1 MTIKKSME
9 FINDL
14 KIIWRFLSKYK
25 RQVYAIFAVA
35 IFASLI
41 EAMIPYIYGKIVD
54 LIIAGEAMSVIVGI
68 LFLWLVLSLAKDW
81 GHRYVFIR
89 GRIVA
94 LKCKHDFMLLLNG
107 HSLNLNL
114 QYHKKQK
121 SGKLSSRY
129 IKASDSLEAII
140 NDVIFW
146 FGPDILMLISVLLLM
161 AVFIHWLLVVIIVAN
176 IFVYLLITLKYSK
189 VISDHILKTIKT
201 YEDALGFAYDSIS
214 NIQTVKANTKEIY
227 ENQKVSSVFKNETRK
242 HYKKFILVWGKM
254 NFLQETFFVIGILI
268 LFIVLVLMFKNG
280 LITIGQ
286 VVTVIA
292 YLGLIN
298 IPMRKIGMHIDHF
311 RRWTGVMKRGYELL
325 DEEIEPYNK
334 KGAVKLKDIKGE
346 IEFQKINFCYHETR
360 RVLKDISF
368 KINSGEVV
376 ALVGESGVGKSTMMD
391 LISRYNIPTSGK
403 IFLDGIDIQKI
414 DLGSL
419 RKQIAIVPQEVSLF
433 NDTLRS
439 NIIYGRLNAT
449 DQEIKEA
456 IKAANADEFINNF
469 PDKINQEVGERGVK
483 LSTGQKQRVAI
494 ARAILKDPKILILD
508 EATSALDSKSEML
521 VQQALKRLIAG
532 RTTFVIAHRLSTIMH
547 ADKILVIDKGKI
559 VEEGKH
565 EELIRNKKLYYKL
578 FSLQSLGE
586 SD

>member
-1 MTIKKSME
+1 ME

-25 RQVYAIFAVA
+25 RQVYIIFAVA

-54 LIIAGEAMSVIVGI
+54 LIIAGEAMSVIFGV
-68 LFLWLVLSLAKDW
+68 LFLWLILSLIRDW
-81 GHRYVFIR
+81 GMRYRYINGMR
-89 GRIVA
+89 TAI
-94 LKCKHDFMLLLNG
+94 KCMHDFMFLLNE
-107 HSLNLNL
+107 HSLNLKL
-114 QYHKKQK
+114 QYHRKQK
-121 SGKLSSRY
+121 GGKLSSRY
-129 IKASDSLEAII
+129 IKASDALESII
-140 NDVIFW
+140 NDIIFW
-146 FGPDILMLISVLLLM
+146 FVSDLLMLSFILIFM
-161 AVFIHWLLVVIIVAN
+161 ALFIHWLLFLIMAIN
-176 IFVYLLITLKYSK
+176 IFVYILITLKYSK
-189 VISDHILKTIKT
+189 PASAYIVKMQRS
-201 YEDALGFAYDSIS
+201 YEDAFGFSYDSIS
-214 NIQTVKANTKEIY
+214 NIQLVKANSREKHENKKVEFVFEEKTRKYFERFLAITKKESFFQ
-227 ENQKVSSVFKNETRK
+227 ETVSSFGIVILFVAM
-242 HYKKFILVWGKM
+242 FIL
-254 NFLQETFFVIGILI
+254 L
-268 LFIVLVLMFKNG
+268 KNG
-280 LITIGQ
+280 MIAVWQIITIVG
-286 VVTVIA
+286 
-292 YLGLIN
+292 YLGLMRS
-298 IPMRKIGMHIDHF
+298 PMRKMGMHIDHY
-311 RRWTGVMKRGYELL
+311 RRWMGIIKYGYELL

-334 KGAVKLKDIKGE
+334 KGAIKLKEVKGE

-360 RVLKDISF
+360 QVLKDISF

-414 DLGSL
+414 DLRNL
-419 RKQIAIVPQEVSLF
+419 REQIAIVPQEVSLF
-433 NDTLRS
+433 NDTLKS

-449 DQEIKEA
+449 GEEINEA

-586 SD
+586 SDG

>member
-1 MTIKKSME
+1 ME
-9 FINDL
+9 FIDDL

-54 LIIAGEAMSVIVGI
+54 LIIAGEAMSVIFGI
-68 LFLWLVLSLAKDW
+68 LFLWLILSFIKDW
-81 GHRYVFIR
+81 GWRRSYLL
-89 GRIVA
+89 GRETAI
-94 LKCKHDFMLLLNG
+94 KCKHNFILLLNI
-107 HSLNLNL
+107 HSLNLKP

-121 SGKLSSRY
+121 SGKLASRY
-129 IKASDSLEAII
+129 IKASDALEGLL
-140 NDVIFW
+140 NDIIFW
-146 FGPDILMLISVLLLM
+146 FISDLLVILFILIFLALFV
-161 AVFIHWLLVVIIVAN
+161 HWLLFLIIVMN
-176 IFVYLLITLKYSK
+176 ILIYFLITLKYSK
-189 VISDHILKTIKT
+189 PISIDIVKTQKS
-201 YEDALGFAYDSIS
+201 YEDAFGFTYDSIS
-214 NIQTVKANTKEIY
+214 NIHTVKANSKEKY
-227 ENQKVSSVFKNETRK
+227 ENEKVSAVFKNKT
-242 HYKKFILVWGKM
+242 KKYFKRFLLKFNKM
-254 NFLQETFFVIGILI
+254 SFLQDSCLTVGIFV
-268 LFIVLVLMFKNG
+268 LFIAIILMLKNEM
-280 LITIGQ
+280 ITTGQ
-286 VVTVIA
+286 FVTVVG
-292 YLGLIN
+292 YVGLLT
-298 IPMRKIGMHIDHF
+298 IPMRKLGKDIDHF

-325 DEEIEPYNK
+325 DEETEPYNK
-334 KGAVKLKDIKGE
+334 KGAIKLNNIKGE
-346 IEFQKINFCYHETR
+346 MEFRKINFCYHETR
-360 RVLKDISF
+360 RVLKDINF

-403 IFLDGIDIQKI
+403 IFLDGVDIQKI
-414 DLGSL
+414 DLKSL
-419 RKQIAIVPQEVSLF
+419 RKQIAVVPQEVSLF
-433 NDTLRS
+433 NDTLKN
-439 NIIYGRLNAT
+439 NIIYGKLDAT
-449 DQEIKEA
+449 DEEINEA

-565 EELIRNKKLYYKL
+565 EELIKNKKLYYKL

-586 SD
+586 SDR

>member
-1 MTIKKSME
+1 ME

-25 RQVYAIFAVA
+25 RQVYIIFAVA

-54 LIIAGEAMSVIVGI
+54 LIIAGEAMSVIFGV
-68 LFLWLVLSLAKDW
+68 LFLWLILSFMKDW
-81 GHRYVFIR
+81 GWRYSFIC
-89 GRIVA
+89 GREVA
-94 LKCKHDFMLLLNG
+94 IKCMHDFMLLLNS
-107 HSLNLNL
+107 HSLNLKL
-114 QYHKKQK
+114 QYHKEQK
-121 SGKLSSRY
+121 SGKLTSRY
-129 IKASDSLEAII
+129 IKAADALEGLL
-140 NDVIFW
+140 NDIIFW
-146 FGPDILMLISVLLLM
+146 FISDLLVILFILIFLAL
-161 AVFIHWLLVVIIVAN
+161 FIHWLLFLIIVIN
-176 IFVYLLITLKYSK
+176 ILIYFLITLKYSK
-189 VISDHILKTIKT
+189 PISVDIVKTQKS
-201 YEDALGFAYDSIS
+201 YEDAFGFSYDSIS
-214 NIQTVKANTKEIY
+214 NIQTVKANSKEKY
-227 ENQKVSSVFKNETRK
+227 ENEKVSLVFKNKTRK
-242 HYKKFILVWGKM
+242 YFKRSLLMLNKM
-254 NFLQETFFVIGILI
+254 DFLQSTFLTVGIFV
-268 LFIVLVLMFKNG
+268 LFIVIIPMLKNET
-280 LITIGQ
+280 ITTGQ
-286 VVTVIA
+286 FVTVVG
-292 YLGLIN
+292 YLGLLI
-298 IPMRKIGMHIDHF
+298 IPMRKLGRDIDHF
-311 RRWTGVMKRGYELL
+311 RRWTGVMKRGYELF

-334 KGAVKLKDIKGE
+334 KGAIKLKDIKGE
-346 IEFQKINFCYHETR
+346 MEFQKINFCYHETR

-414 DLGSL
+414 DLRNL
-419 RKQIAIVPQEVSLF
+419 REQIAIVPQEVSLF
-433 NDTLRS
+433 NDTLKS

-449 DQEIKEA
+449 GEEISEA

-547 ADKILVIDKGKI
+547 ADKILVIDKGEI

-586 SD
+586 SDG

>member
-1 MTIKKSME
+1 ME
-9 FINDL
+9 FIDDL

-25 RQVYAIFAVA
+25 RQVYIIFAVA

-68 LFLWLVLSLAKDW
+68 LFLWLVLSFVKDW
-81 GHRYVFIR
+81 GWRRSYLL
-89 GRIVA
+89 GRETA
-94 LKCKHDFMLLLNG
+94 MKCMHDFLLLLSS
-107 HSLNLNL
+107 HSLNLKL
-114 QYHKKQK
+114 QYHKEQK
-121 SGKLSSRY
+121 SGKLTSRY
-129 IKASDSLEAII
+129 IKAADALEGLL
-140 NDVIFW
+140 NDIIFW
-146 FGPDILMLISVLLLM
+146 FISDLLVILFILIFLAL
-161 AVFIHWLLVVIIVAN
+161 FIHWILFLIIVIN
-176 IFVYLLITLKYSK
+176 ILIYFLITLKYSK
-189 VISDHILKTIKT
+189 PISVDIVRTQKS
-201 YEDALGFAYDSIS
+201 YEDAFGFTYDSIS
-214 NIQTVKANTKEIY
+214 NIQTVKANSKEKY
-227 ENQKVSSVFKNETRK
+227 ENEKVSMVFKNKTRK
-242 HYKKFILVWGKM
+242 YFRRVLLKSNKM
-254 NFLQETFFVIGILI
+254 IFLQDSCLTIGIFV
-268 LFIVLVLMFKNG
+268 LFIVIVPMLKNEI
-280 LITIGQ
+280 ITTGQ
-286 VVTVIA
+286 FVTVVG
-292 YLGLIN
+292 YVGLLT
-298 IPMRKIGMHIDHF
+298 IPMRKLGKDIDHF
-311 RRWTGVMKRGYELL
+311 RRWMGVMKRGYELL
-325 DEEIEPYNK
+325 DEETEPYNK
-334 KGAVKLKDIKGE
+334 KGAIKLEDIKGE

-433 NDTLRS
+433 NDTLKS

-449 DQEIKEA
+449 DKEINEA

-547 ADKILVIDKGKI
+547 ADKILVIEKGEI

-586 SD
+586 SDG